1 MIAADIRRAL
11 LRLALG
17 QALRRWQ
24 KGLWRWLALM
34 AALWGGLS
42 LAAVTSELPRIAY
55 YGLLM
60 TLLGAL
66 PAFLAYPPD
75 GDAAIR
81 LVRRIDSEAALESYL
96 CQEEG
101 PARTLL
107 EPRAA
112 LALRLALLDPPRRQ
126 APHTAWLGVFA
137 LGLAL
142 FTLAQALSLRAG
154 YGISL
159 GYPEKGLLKPPER
172 SAEAEPAAG
181 FRPDFTLVPP
191 EGGQG
196 GQGEASGQY
205 ARPSGAQVA
214 GGDYA
219 APSRA
224 QRRPGNE
231 PAEPESADAKDGEGG
246 AGNKGE
252 EGAGSASGADTG
264 AAGESGQDEE
274 GPRPEGTAR
283 QFGYEGSGK
292 ALEPSPLLDYRAVFE
307 REYVAR
313 TGKESAL
320 GPNIAPA
327 LAQESIAAYYGSFS
341 RDLILRAPAEARLE
355 ELKAAW
361 LRLGS
366 EGAAP

>member
-1 MIAADIRRAL
+1 M
-11 LRLALG
+11 RLAFS
-17 QALRRWQ
+17 QALQRWQ
-24 KGLWRWLALM
+24 SGLWRWLALM

-42 LAAVTSELPRIAY
+42 LAAVTSELPRLAY

-66 PAFLAYPPD
+66 PAFIAYPQE
-75 GDAAIR
+75 GDTAIK

-96 CQEEG
+96 CQEDG

-112 LALRLALLDPPRRQ
+112 LALRLALLDTPRRQ
-126 APHTAWLGVFA
+126 GPHKAWLGAFA
-137 LGLAL
+137 IGLAL

-172 SAEAEPAAG
+172 SEEAEPAAG
-181 FRPDFTLVPP
+181 YRPEFTLVPP
-191 EGGQG
+191 DG
-196 GQGEASGQY
+196 GQGEASGRY
-205 ARPSGAQVA
+205 ARPSGGQSV

-224 QRRPGNE
+224 LRRPGNE
-231 PAEPESADAKDGEGG
+231 PAEPESAGAEDGQDGMG
-246 AGNKGE
+246 QKGE
-252 EGAGSASGADTG
+252 EGTGSAGGADAG
-264 AAGESGQDEE
+264 ASRERGQDEE
-274 GPRPEGTAR
+274 GPQPEGTAR
-283 QFGYEGSGK
+283 QFGYEGSGR
-292 ALEPSPLLDYRAVFE
+292 ALESSPLLDYRAVFE

-320 GPNIAPA
+320 GPNTAPA
-327 LAQESIAAYYGSFS
+327 LAQESIGAYYGSFS

-366 EGAAP
+366 EGATP